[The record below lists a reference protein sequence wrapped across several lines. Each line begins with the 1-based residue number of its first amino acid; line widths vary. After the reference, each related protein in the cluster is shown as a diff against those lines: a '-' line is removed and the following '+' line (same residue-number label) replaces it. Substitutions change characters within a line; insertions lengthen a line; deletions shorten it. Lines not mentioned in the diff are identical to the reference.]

1 MKTGISSLET
11 GFVSTNGLGKTSIK
25 VFGKG
30 LYSGEQPLT
39 SGTPESIDQSR
50 KLTLPNLLPP
60 PQVFLRLRGDWGI
73 REHARQARSASEE

>member
-11 GFVSTNGLGKTSIK
+11 GFASTNGLGKTSIK

-39 SGTPESIDQSR
+39 AGTPESIDQSQ

-60 PQVFLRLRGDWGI
+60 RQVFLRLRGDWGT
-73 REHARQARSASEE
+73 REDARQAKSASEE

>member
-11 GFVSTNGLGKTSIK
+11 GFASTNGPGKTFVK

-30 LYSGEQPLT
+30 LYSGEQPQT
-39 SGTPESIDQSR
+39 AGTPESIDQSR

-60 PQVFLRLRGDWGI
+60 PEVFLRLRGDWGT
-73 REHARQARSASEE
+73 REHAKQARSASEE